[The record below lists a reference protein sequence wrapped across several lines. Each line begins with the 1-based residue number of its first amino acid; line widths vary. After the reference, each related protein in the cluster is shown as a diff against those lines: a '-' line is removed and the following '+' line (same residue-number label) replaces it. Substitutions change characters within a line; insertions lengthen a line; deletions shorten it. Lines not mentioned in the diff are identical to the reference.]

1 MYSCPCQHHRQLSR
15 DPRSLRP
22 SYHVFLARLL
32 LFRIYRLDNSLPLRC
47 ASAFMQIAVVYGS
60 KSHSQLVKSSNLS
73 YQRSFFASQSPIFPL
88 TLFLLLIGYFLP
100 SALVRHST
108 ARVIAAIAGIEIPV
122 GGWPQLLPFL
132 HETATSS
139 EAAHR
144 EVGIYILYTVLET
157 IVEGFQE
164 HLQAFFK
171 LFEGLLQDPES
182 AEVRVTTV
190 R

>member
-1 MYSCPCQHHRQLSR
+1 MRKRVYANSGNLWLEVPQPTREELKSEL
-15 DPRSLRP
+15 PKVVLRE
-22 SYHVFLARLL
+22 
-32 LFRIYRLDNSLPLRC
+32 
-47 ASAFMQIAVVYGS
+47 S
-60 KSHSQLVKSSNLS
+60 KSVSFSNYS
-73 YQRSFFASQSPIFPL
+73 ISAADR
-88 TLFLLLIGYFLP
+88 YFLV

-122 GGWPQLLPFL
+122 GGWSQLLPFL

-139 EAAHR
+139 QAAHR
-144 EVGIYILYTVLET
+144 EVGVYILYTVLET

-164 HLQAFFK
+164 HLQALFK

>member
-1 MYSCPCQHHRQLSR
+1 MRKRVS
-15 DPRSLRP
+15 
-22 SYHVFLARLL
+22 A
-32 LFRIYRLDNSLPLRC
+32 NSGNLWLE
-47 ASAFMQIAVVYGS
+47 V
-60 KSHSQLVKSSNLS
+60 SQLDREQLKSQLPEVVLRESKFE
-73 YQRSFFASQSPIFPL
+73 SFL
-88 TLFLLLIGYFLP
+88 TTLFLSLIGYFIV

-122 GGWPQLLPFL
+122 GGWTQLLPFL

-139 EAAHR
+139 QVAHR

-171 LFEGLLQDPES
+171 LFERLLQDPES